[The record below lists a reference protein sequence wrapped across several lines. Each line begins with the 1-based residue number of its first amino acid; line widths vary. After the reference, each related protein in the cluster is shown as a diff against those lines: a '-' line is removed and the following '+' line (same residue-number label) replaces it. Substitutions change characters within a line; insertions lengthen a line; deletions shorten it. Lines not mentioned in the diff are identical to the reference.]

1 MPSDGPELIGLRSPP
16 EGSLVSV
23 DMEQITVMLPR
34 WSDSRRLFDAVLLV
48 TLVPAL
54 PAAVQRAVAGSEL
67 VLSVPLGGVLVLFA
81 IYILGASEGLKFL
94 PTRLCRVP
102 GTKHPGSNKSIG
114 CFVALV
120 FSPSPLLTGFLHVT
134 LLGAA
139 MGLTWQHA
147 QGYEG
152 LFLGVVVL
160 LPGLVLLLVSI
171 ASLRRPQ
178 VRITGSHLHLKE
190 WRTTSWL
197 LDDLQAA
204 DDGMAI
210 RLNQQSPRG
219 MRALTEAERGWL
231 VALIRDAAGRRQE
244 MLRTAGHDL
253 QQPAIVPEGLRQ
265 LQNP

>member
-1 MPSDGPELIGLRSPP
+1 MPSDDPELIDLRSPP
-16 EGSLVSV
+16 EGLLVSV
-23 DMEQITVMLPR
+23 DMGQITVMLPR
-34 WSDSRRLFDAVLLV
+34 WSDPDRLFNAVLLV

-54 PAAVQRAVAGSEL
+54 PAAVQLAVAGSEF
-67 VLSVPLGGVLVLFA
+67 VLFVPLGGVLVLFA
-81 IYILGASEGLKFL
+81 IYLLGANEGLQFL
-94 PTRLCRVP
+94 PRLCRVP
-102 GTKHPGSNKSIG
+102 STKHPGSNKSIG
-114 CFVALV
+114 CFAALLL
-120 FSPSPLLTGFLHVT
+120 SPFLLLAGVLHVT

-152 LFLGVVVL
+152 LVLGVVVL

-204 DDGMAI
+204 DDGMRI

-219 MRALTEAERGWL
+219 MGMLTDAERSWL
-231 VALIRDAAGRRQE
+231 VALIQDAAGRRQE

-265 LQNP
+265 LQGP